1 MPDVDSS
8 TSPTVEIAA
17 PRPPRLR
24 ARARFNQAM
33 RIVRRAHLYTGLF
46 MTPWVFLYGIS
57 GMLLNHPD
65 QFPDQAP
72 TYFGPTTLESV
83 PPPAW
88 AYGESVGESDAFV
101 AQVLADERG
110 ETTATAEEYAGE
122 LPDTGVLSIL
132 CDGSGV
138 PRALVE
144 VTGVTTSGED
154 VVESFKVVYQA

>member
-1 MPDVDSS
+1 MEQPEVDLS
-8 TSPTVEIAA
+8 EIEFDHEE
-17 PRPPRLR
+17 LR
-24 ARARFNQAM
+24 VFWELARYHAK
-33 RIVRRAHLYTGLF
+33 
-46 MTPWVFLYGIS
+46 
-57 GMLLNHPD
+57 LNA
-65 QFPDQAP
+65 AP

-88 AYGESVGESDAFV
+88 AYGESAGESDAFV
-101 AQVLADERG
+101 AGVLADEQG

-122 LPDTGVLSIL
+122 LPETGVLSIL

-144 VTGVTTSGED
+144 VTGVTVTGED